1 MNWALKEMGGRTFQ
15 ADVEDVRQAGAGQ
28 GRTGKAIFRT

>member
-15 ADVEDVRQAGAGQ
+15 ADVEDVSQAGAGQ